1 MRAFG
6 EWERQDALFV
16 ALPHKDTDWAEY
28 LDEIWASYR
37 EFIKAV
43 ARFQPVFVITPN
55 DDDFRRICGDIKN
68 TRHFKIPTNDT
79 WIRDYGA
86 INRENNGKIEN
97 LNFKFNAW
105 GGKFESEKDN
115 AVNEKLFK
123 ILSENLINLDLILE
137 GGSIDFNGRG
147 VMLTTKACLLNE
159 NRNSHLNQNELDKK
173 LKEIFGLEKII
184 WLNHG
189 FIKGDDTDSH
199 VDTLARFVD
208 EETIAFSICEDE
220 NDEHFTELNLLKN
233 ELEKTGFNLI
243 ELPLPSPIFYENRRL
258 GATYA
263 NFIFI
268 NDALIVPTYNDKNDK
283 IVLDRLKKVCP
294 IAKSSAL
301 TREFLS
307 VKTGVCTV
315 LVKINLHCVPQILM
329 K

>member
-1 MRAFG
+1 MSHNVTNF
-6 EWERQDALFV
+6 LNV
-16 ALPHKDTDWAEY
+16 
-28 LDEIWASYR
+28 
-37 EFIKAV
+37 
-43 ARFQPVFVITPN
+43 
-55 DDDFRRICGDIKN
+55 
-68 TRHFKIPTNDT
+68 RHFKIPTNDT

-123 ILSENLINLDLILE
+123 ILGENLINLDLILE

-184 WLNHG
+184 WLDHG

-220 NDEHFTELNLLKN
+220 NDEHFAELNLLKN

-268 NDALIVPTYNDKNDK
+268 NNALIVPTYNDKNDK
-283 IVLDRLKKVCP
+283 IVLDRLKKACP
-294 IAKSSAL
+294 N
-301 TREFLS
+301 REIIGIDARVFIRQNGS
-307 VKTGVCTV
+307 
-315 LVKINLHCVPQILM
+315 LHCSSQNKFALCATDIDEIISENTQI
-329 K
+329 